1 MLDPMARMEN
11 AFSQASRE
19 ITLSRNRFDAM
30 PDWCLDCDK
39 AGHYWLQAG
48 DQLARLAIIGEAGL
62 VAADGK
68 REGDMA
74 TPIGRWALRHLYYR
88 QDLLGSVDTVI
99 PASVITPYCGWCDDP
114 AHQDYNC
121 HVTLPFAASH
131 EVMWRDDGAYDLVV
145 MLGFND
151 APPIAG
157 RGSAIFLHCIAD
169 GKTSTAGCV
178 AVGRDDLMSML
189 GLADAEQYLS
199 IDRRLLS

>member
-1 MLDPMARMEN
+1 MTHQSNNLIVRP
-11 AFSQASRE
+11 
-19 ITLSRNRFDAM
+19 
-30 PDWCLDCDK
+30 
-39 AGHYWLQAG
+39 
-48 DQLARLAIIGEAGL
+48 
-62 VAADGK
+62 DGK
-68 REGDMA
+68 LCLGSRVMTCALGKGGRQTEKIEGDGVS
-74 TPIGRWALRHLYYR
+74 PVGSWVLQKIYYR
-88 QDLLGSVDTVI
+88 PDRMAAPVSALPVI
-99 PASVITPYCGWCDDP
+99 ALSPNDGWCDDP

-178 AVGRDDLMSML
+178 AVKRDDLITLL
-189 GLADAEQYLS
+189 GHADADQYLS

>member
-1 MLDPMARMEN
+1 
-11 AFSQASRE
+11 
-19 ITLSRNRFDAM
+19 M
-30 PDWCLDCDK
+30 PDWGLDRDK
-39 AGHYWLQAG
+39 AGDYWLQAG
-48 DQLARLAIIGEAGL
+48 DQMPRRAIIGGAGL

-88 QDLLGSVDTVI
+88 QDLLGAVDTVV
-99 PASVITPYCGWCDDP
+99 PASAITRHCGWCDDP

-121 HVTLPFAASH
+121 HVTLPFASSH

-151 APPIAG
+151 APPIVG
-157 RGSAIFLHCIAD
+157 RGSAIFLHCIAA

-178 AVGRDDLMSML
+178 AVARDDLISLL
-189 GLADAEQYLS
+189 GLADTDQYLS
-199 IDRRLLS
+199 IDRQLLS

>member
-1 MLDPMARMEN
+1 
-11 AFSQASRE
+11 
-19 ITLSRNRFDAM
+19 M
-30 PDWCLDCDK
+30 PDWCLDRDK

-48 DQLARLAIIGEAGL
+48 DQMPRRAIIGEAGL
-62 VAADGK
+62 VAADDK

-99 PASVITPYCGWCDDP
+99 PASVITPHCGWCDDL

-121 HVTLPFAASH
+121 HVSLPFAASH
-131 EVMWRDDGAYDLVV
+131 EVLWRDDGAYDLVV

-178 AVGRDDLMSML
+178 AVARDDLISLL
-189 GLADAEQYLS
+189 GLAEADQYLS
-199 IDRRLLS
+199 INPRLLS